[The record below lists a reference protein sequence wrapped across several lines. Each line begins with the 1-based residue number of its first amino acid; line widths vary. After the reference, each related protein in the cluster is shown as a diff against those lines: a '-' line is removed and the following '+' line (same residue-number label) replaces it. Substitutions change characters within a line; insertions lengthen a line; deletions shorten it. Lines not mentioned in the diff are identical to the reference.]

1 MKDNLSELKATL
13 EEIRKKEY
21 PDIPQEVIE
30 KIITEQFNHQDNPGK
45 RQSETLR
52 VITEFANKLSST
64 EG

>member
-1 MKDNLSELKATL
+1 MKDNLSELKVTL

-30 KIITEQFNHQDNPGK
+30 KIITEQFKHQDNPGK

>member
-30 KIITEQFNHQDNPGK
+30 KIITEQFKHQDNPGK